1 MKVTLTHGEKSVE
14 LDLTAEQLASLGLK
28 EEKKRTGYERA
39 YQHSTYYTLD
49 SIGKRI
55 NLREEYLPIDEN
67 IYDSANYYSDKTIA
81 ENNIRADRL
90 MRKLRR
96 YAAEHGGICNKEDW
110 EGFEDKFYIGFGYL
124 CDGIDVHRIK
134 KARDFANIYFRDEQA
149 CKDAIKE
156 FRNELTWYFTE
167 YQAMLY

>member
-28 EEKKRTGYERA
+28 EEPKRTGYEKTSTHCTVTGNGYVRKDDYFDQTA
-39 YQHSTYYTLD
+39 YDVANHYAD
-49 SIGKRI
+49 K
-55 NLREEYLPIDEN
+55 NLAL
-67 IYDSANYYSDKTIA
+67 ANA
-81 ENNIRADRL
+81 RADAL

-110 EGFEDKFYIGFGYL
+110 ERFEDKFYIYFNYSL
-124 CDGIDVHRIK
+124 DHLEICRIK
-134 KARDFANIYFRDEQA
+134 KSRDFANIYFRDEQA
-149 CKDAIKE
+149 CRDAVEE
-156 FRNELTWYFTE
+156 FRDELTWYFTE